1 MLKTAILGTA
11 VLFSAATP
19 ASQLIEA
26 DPATAEQTIINLP
39 AADAVIAQF
48 SYLEI
53 SHGADGFGLSI
64 TDETAV
70 FVDFEFPG
78 KFHIRIGF

>member
-1 MLKTAILGTA
+1 MLKTAIIA
-11 VLFSAATP
+11 SAALFAAAPT
-19 ASQLIEA
+19 AQLAEA
-26 DPATAEQTIINLP
+26 DPVTAEQAVLNLP
-39 AADAVIAQF
+39 ATDAVIAQF

-64 TDETAV
+64 TDKTAV

-78 KFHIRIGF
+78 DLHIRIGF

>member
-1 MLKTAILGTA
+1 MLKSAIIASAVMFGAAAPTA
-11 VLFSAATP
+11 
-19 ASQLIEA
+19 QLADA
-26 DPATAEQTIINLP
+26 DPATAEQTVLNLP
-39 AADAVIAQF
+39 EADAVIAQF

-64 TDETAV
+64 TDKTAV

-78 KFHIRIGF
+78 DLHIRIGF